1 MTQKKLYIISLAVL
15 TVIAAALLSM
25 AAFAAGSSRAA
36 QEDIARETAS
46 LKKQTDVV
54 LEDTKNVKQEL
65 STIEAELSTSDTVNN
80 YYMEFKKTHDALT
93 QEISELNGTL
103 EQLDSELEAKRA
115 EGGTGL
121 ISGTK
126 TGRKY
131 TLNANESYSC
141 PDKIPAGRYTAKGG
155 GTLTIINS
163 AGQTRVSQNLSV
175 AYDNSY
181 TFNISDKEKIQVT
194 DSVTLTELK

>member
-1 MTQKKLYIISLAVL
+1 MTQKKLFIILLAIL
-15 TVIAAALLSM
+15 TVAVTTVLSIAAFSVSTSNA
-25 AAFAAGSSRAA
+25 
-36 QEDIARETAS
+36 AREDVAREAKRLS
-46 LKKQTDVV
+46 EMTDVV
-54 LEDTKNVKQEL
+54 NADIKNVKNEL
-65 STIEAELSTSDTVNN
+65 GTIEAELSTSDTVNN
-80 YYMEFKKTHDALT
+80 YYMEYKKTHDSLT
-93 QEISELNGTL
+93 QEISELKGRL
-103 EQLDSELEAKRA
+103 EALDNELETRRQENGK
-115 EGGTGL
+115 GV

-126 TGRKY
+126 TGKKY

-181 TFNISDKEKIQVT
+181 TFNLSEKEKLQVT

>member
-1 MTQKKLYIISLAVL
+1 MTQKKLFIILLAAL
-15 TVIAAALLSM
+15 TVTAASLLSVAAFSVSASNAAREDVAREEKRLREM
-25 AAFAAGSSRAA
+25 AAGAN
-36 QEDIARETAS
+36 D
-46 LKKQTDVV
+46 
-54 LEDTKNVKQEL
+54 DTKAVKDEI
-65 STIEAELSTSDTVNN
+65 SAIEAELSTSDTVNN
-80 YYMEFKKTHDALT
+80 YYMEYKKTHDALT
-93 QEISELNGTL
+93 QEISELKAKL
-103 EQLDSELEAKRA
+103 QSLDGELEAKRA
-115 EGGTGL
+115 ENNKGV

-126 TGRKY
+126 TGKKY
-131 TLNANESYSC
+131 TLNANESYTC

-181 TFNISDKEKIQVT
+181 TFNISDKERLQVT